1 MVQYPDLIGEVESAI
16 SDGDPERRAALLS
29 RITDLFVLGSNRFTE
44 THVALFDDVMC
55 RLAAEIEVSAR
66 AALAKRLA
74 DDPNAPLKI
83 IYGLAFD
90 DAVDVACPVLTHS
103 NRIDDTALIENA
115 ETKSQQHLLA
125 ISQRQ
130 FLNAAVTDVLVER
143 GDQEVLLSTAE
154 NRGAKFSDFGYVTLV
169 ERADG
174 DDRLAL
180 ALGSRPEIPRHHFLK
195 VLAKASQMVRTRLE
209 AENRQEIGDIQNVV
223 SEIAGRIQARAGANS
238 RDYVAAHA
246 IVESLNAS
254 GQLRENAI
262 EAFARAG
269 KFEETAAALAVL
281 CDLPIN
287 AIEAAMVQERSEL
300 VLILAKAVGLSW
312 RTAKAILLL
321 RAEAHGI
328 TTHELEQQLRGFE
341 LLKPAT
347 AQQVLRFQR
356 NRAERKLTKSPDSML
371 PGRPN

>member
-1 MVQYPDLIGEVESAI
+1 MALINRRRNIHGSYSDLIGEVESAI

-29 RITDLFVLGSNRFTE
+29 QITDLFVLGSNRFTE

-154 NRGAKFSDFGYVTLV
+154 DRGAKFSDFGYVTLV

-180 ALGSRPEIPRHHFLK
+180 ALGSRPEIPRHHFLEG
-195 VLAKASQMVRTRLE
+195 VGEGFTDGA
-209 AENRQEIGDIQNVV
+209 D
-223 SEIAGRIQARAGANS
+223 QARSRKSSGNRRHTKCRFRDRGTDPGAS
-238 RDYVAAHA
+238 RR
-246 IVESLNAS
+246 
-254 GQLRENAI
+254 Q
-262 EAFARAG
+262 FA
-269 KFEETAAALAVL
+269 
-281 CDLPIN
+281 
-287 AIEAAMVQERSEL
+287 
-300 VLILAKAVGLSW
+300 
-312 RTAKAILLL
+312 
-321 RAEAHGI
+321 
-328 TTHELEQQLRGFE
+328 
-341 LLKPAT
+341 
-347 AQQVLRFQR
+347 
-356 NRAERKLTKSPDSML
+356 
-371 PGRPN
+371 

>member
-1 MVQYPDLIGEVESAI
+1 MIT
-16 SDGDPERRAALLS
+16 LLRMRS
-29 RITDLFVLGSNRFTE
+29 S
-44 THVALFDDVMC
+44 
-55 RLAAEIEVSAR
+55 
-66 AALAKRLA
+66 K
-74 DDPNAPLKI
+74 
-83 IYGLAFD
+83 
-90 DAVDVACPVLTHS
+90 
-103 NRIDDTALIENA
+103 
-115 ETKSQQHLLA
+115 
-125 ISQRQ
+125 
-130 FLNAAVTDVLVER
+130 
-143 GDQEVLLSTAE
+143 
-154 NRGAKFSDFGYVTLV
+154 
-169 ERADG
+169 
-174 DDRLAL
+174 
-180 ALGSRPEIPRHHFLK
+180 
-195 VLAKASQMVRTRLE
+195 
-209 AENRQEIGDIQNVV
+209 
-223 SEIAGRIQARAGANS
+223 
-238 RDYVAAHA
+238 
-246 IVESLNAS
+246 SLNAS

-356 NRAERKLTKSPDSML
+356 NRAERKLTKSPNSML